1 MADVEFSVDIQTE
14 KQTNGQSGQKLY
26 ARNLSIQGH
35 KKFLIETSNSLMGF
49 VSDWVENITG
59 KGEKQVTIIFY
70 KSIPTSFQKSCFYQ
84 FIKIQ
89 TVELQFQTPHLAMF
103 TFYVIK

>member
-26 ARNLSIQGH
+26 ALNLSIQGH
-35 KKFLIETSNSLMGF
+35 KKLLIETSNSLMGF
-49 VSDWVENITG
+49 VSENITG
-59 KGEKQVTIIFY
+59 KGEKLVTTIFY
-70 KSIPTSFQKSCFYQ
+70 KSIPTSFQKPCFYQ

-89 TVELQFQTPHLAMF
+89 TVELQFQT
-103 TFYVIK
+103 